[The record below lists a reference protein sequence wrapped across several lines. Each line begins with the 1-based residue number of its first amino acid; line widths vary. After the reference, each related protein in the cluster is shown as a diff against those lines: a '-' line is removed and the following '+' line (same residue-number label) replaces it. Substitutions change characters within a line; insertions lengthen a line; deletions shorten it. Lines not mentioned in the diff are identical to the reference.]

1 MIDLRLSQ
9 LRQFL
14 LLVETKN
21 YKSAAHL
28 SYRSQP
34 ALSHAIRELEQ
45 RLGAPLFEQNSRTTL
60 TPFGESCLPLI
71 RESLLYMDRSI
82 ATIRQ
87 LANVSVGNVAFA
99 VLPSI
104 ARIWAPTLIGEFS
117 TLYPDVETRVR
128 AATSPDIQRL
138 VTSGDMDFGI
148 TSGPTDDP
156 KLEFEPLVRDR
167 FGLVCRSDHHYANL
181 TSVPW
186 EKLATER
193 MIGSSMNQMLEV
205 ALPMSQLPRPKLHV
219 SNLPTL
225 VGLIKECLGVV
236 PMPALDFPMD
246 EPDITFIPLVKPVA
260 KRTIGI
266 VRIKDRSLSPSAGAM
281 VQLLRGLLASA
292 RWTPEAAPW
301 VVKRMISPVKTP

>member
-14 LLVETKN
+14 LLVETKK
-21 YKSAAHL
+21 YKSAAEL

-45 RLGAPLFEQNSRTTL
+45 RLGAPLFEQNSRATL

-82 ATIRQ
+82 ATMRQ
-87 LANVSVGNVAFA
+87 LASVSTGSIAFA
-99 VLPSI
+99 VLPAT
-104 ARIWAPTLIGEFS
+104 ARIWMPSLVGEFR
-117 TLYPDVETRVR
+117 TQYPDVDIRVR

-138 VTSGDMDFGI
+138 VATGDMDFGI

-156 KLEFEPLVRDR
+156 KLVFEPLVHDR
-167 FGLVCRSDHHYANL
+167 FGLVCRSDHHCADSA
-181 TSVPW
+181 SVRW
-186 EKLATER
+186 DRLVNER
-193 MIGSSMNQMLEV
+193 MIGSDMNQMLEV
-205 ALPMSQLPRPKLHV
+205 SLTMSRLPRPTLHV

-225 VGLIKECLGVV
+225 VGLIKGQLGVAL
-236 PMPALDFPMD
+236 MPALDFPMD
-246 EPDITFIPLVKPVA
+246 EPDLTFVPLVQPVA

-266 VRIKDRSLSPSAGAM
+266 VRIKDRSLSPSASAM
-281 VQLLRGLLASA
+281 IQVLHSLLASS
-292 RWTPEAAPW
+292 RWAPKAAPRIM
-301 VVKRMISPVKTP
+301 KRMIAPIKKE